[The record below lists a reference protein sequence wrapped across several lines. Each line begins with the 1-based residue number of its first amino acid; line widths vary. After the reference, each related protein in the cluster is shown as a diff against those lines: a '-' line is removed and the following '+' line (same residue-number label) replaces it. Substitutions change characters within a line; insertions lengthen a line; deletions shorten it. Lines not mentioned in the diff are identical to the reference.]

1 MKRIFLNV
9 SVLQSW
15 DVPDDFTEDEAQ
27 AMVDDFMEAAS
38 LNLICND
45 VEWDM
50 LPIDE
55 KGLVKYGN

>member
-27 AMVDDFMEAAS
+27 AIVDDFMEAAS

-55 KGLVKYGN
+55 KE

>member
-15 DVPDDFTEDEAQ
+15 DVPDDCTEDEAQ

-50 LPIDE
+50 LPIRED
-55 KGLVKYGN
+55 GLR